1 MWFSNNTN
9 NKLIPFG
16 TFVQLLLQIP
26 LHGKIEFYL
35 KTIHCYGFAVFKNTP
50 LTHVRTLHWVGISLS
65 FLEKDANYFTV
76 GWYYWNMLSR
86 EIVES
91 PLEMFTSHLV
101 YIALLQSP
109 SICFYPSSTALWFSN
124 IVDNKNKQEEQT
136 YPMVLLT
143 ISRDM
148 LLYIDMALADLGR
161 KLLVGSTVMEG

>member
-1 MWFSNNTN
+1 
-9 NKLIPFG
+9 
-16 TFVQLLLQIP
+16 
-26 LHGKIEFYL
+26 
-35 KTIHCYGFAVFKNTP
+35 
-50 LTHVRTLHWVGISLS
+50 
-65 FLEKDANYFTV
+65 
-76 GWYYWNMLSR
+76 MLSR

-109 SICFYPSSTALWFSN
+109 SICSYPSSTALWFSN
-124 IVDNKNKQEEQT
+124 IVDIVDNKNKQEEQT